1 MTSGWPILT
10 EQAMRDAEQ
19 AAAESGTALA
29 TLMQRAGEALGR
41 LALRIG
47 GGRAVHVLAGP
58 GNNGGDG
65 YVAARWL
72 QAQGVPVSLTAF
84 AAPATA
90 LCREA
95 AAQWSG
101 PTHAVD
107 APATGAAVLLDCL
120 FGTGLNRPLPQA
132 AVDLLGRHAASPGR
146 IIAADLPS
154 GVDADSGARL
164 GCPVGAHVTLAFGA
178 LKPAHRLLPAAGL
191 CGEVLLADIGIAAGS
206 PVRMAAMPPLAMP
219 AASSHKYSRGL
230 VAVVAGA
237 MGGAAELAA
246 RAAQRSGAGYVRL
259 IGSALPPSPPFAL
272 VREGWR
278 DGAALA
284 DRRIGALVIGCGLG
298 RDEKAQAR
306 LDAALASGLPLVID
320 ADALALLGDSRLT
333 VPAILTPHGGEFVRL
348 GGEASGSKIEAT
360 LALAERLGAVV
371 IHKGA
376 DTVIAAPD
384 GRAALAPPGPVWL
397 ASAGTGDVLAGI
409 CGAMLARGLAPFEAA
424 EAAVL
429 LHNRSAVR
437 AGPGLIADDL
447 VQESIWP

>member
-1 MTSGWPILT
+1 MAPLPILT
-10 EQAMRDAEQ
+10 AAAMRDAEQ
-19 AAAESGTALA
+19 AAAESGTSLA

-95 AAQWSG
+95 AAQWRG

-132 AVDLLGRHAASPGR
+132 AVDLLGRHAASAVR
-146 IIAADLPS
+146 LIAADLPS

-164 GCPVGAHVTLAFGA
+164 GCPVGAHATLAFGA
-178 LKPAHRLLPAAGL
+178 LKPAHRLLPAADL
-191 CGEVLLADIGIAAGS
+191 CGDVLLADIGIAADS
-206 PVRMAAMPPLAMP
+206 PVRMAAMPRLAMP
-219 AASSHKYSRGL
+219 SADSHKYSRGL

-298 RDEKAQAR
+298 RYEKAQAR

-320 ADALALLGDSRLT
+320 ADALALLGDRRLT
-333 VPAILTPHGGEFVRL
+333 VPAILTPHGGEFARL
-348 GGEASGSKIEAT
+348 GGEPTGSKIDAT
-360 LALAERLGAVV
+360 LAVAERLGAVV

-409 CGAMLARGLAPFEAA
+409 CGAMLARGLAPFQAA

-429 LHNRSAVR
+429 LHNRSAER

-447 VQESIWP
+447 VHESIWP